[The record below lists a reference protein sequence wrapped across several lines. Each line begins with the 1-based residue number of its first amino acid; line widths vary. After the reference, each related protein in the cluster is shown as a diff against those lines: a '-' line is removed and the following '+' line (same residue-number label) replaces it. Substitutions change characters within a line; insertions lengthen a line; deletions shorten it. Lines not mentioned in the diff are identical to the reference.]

1 MLALTEV
8 ATATLEAAIKPE
20 GQERKLVGG
29 GSARKLMDAVLQVVA
44 QNSNQAQM
52 SRQWQDTGLDLDAF
66 TPLVRRSICSFLR
79 FYFLYLLTQS
89 LTHSLTHILPFV
101 HPFAHSVNYSALCFS
116 PSSCF
121 VVFIQLVILSVV
133 NSYAFANQF

>member
-8 ATATLEAAIKPE
+8 ATATLEAATKPE

-89 LTHSLTHILPFV
+89 LTHSHIYCRLFIHSLIQSITQPCVSVHLPV
-101 HPFAHSVNYSALCFS
+101 LLFS
-116 PSSCF
+116 FS
-121 VVFIQLVILSVV
+121 
-133 NSYAFANQF
+133 